1 MQTPLLGAGT
11 CTRIDPVTPID
22 DRLRAANAAA
32 AERVHLDHLK
42 ASLVT
47 DVMAHQDRVQQL
59 ATELE
64 RERADVERASS
75 GLLGFI
81 GDVLGVGA
89 EELTREQREAYEA
102 QVRLRE
108 AVAAREQLRTQ
119 LATIEQRLAQLT
131 AAAIET
137 ELRGARAAKE
147 AELLEN
153 RGPEGAEL
161 VELGIRITS
170 LDIELVPLEE
180 AVRAGDAAVDAF
192 WEIVNALDQAQRPS
206 KKDKHVDR
214 ARGFAGE
221 AEAKLAVFHRAVDE
235 LANPDG
241 GMDGFAKLVEAADRE
256 RFIDSWLKQLFSSGI
271 DAARADLNDRLGR
284 LRASLVPI
292 RTRRDELASRRA
304 TLVADRERLL
314 EPAG

>member
-1 MQTPLLGAGT
+1 
-11 CTRIDPVTPID
+11 VTPVD

-32 AERVHLDHLK
+32 AERVHLAHLK
-42 ASLVT
+42 ASLVSE
-47 DVMAHQDRVQQL
+47 VVSHQDRVQQL
-59 ATELE
+59 AAELE
-64 RERADVERASS
+64 RERADVERMTS
-75 GLLGFI
+75 GLLGFL

-89 EELTREQREAYEA
+89 EELSREQREAYEA

-119 LATIEQRLAQLT
+119 LATIEQRLARLT
-131 AAAIET
+131 PSAIET

-147 AELLEN
+147 AELLEH
-153 RGPEGAEL
+153 RGPKGAEL

-180 AVRAGDAAVDAF
+180 AVRAGDAALAALA
-192 WEIVNALDQAQRPS
+192 EIIGALDQAQRPS

-214 ARGFAGE
+214 ARGLAGE

-241 GMDGFAKLVEAADRE
+241 GMDGFARLIEPADRE

-271 DAARADLNDRLGR
+271 ETARTDLVERLER
-284 LRASLVPI
+284 LRASMVPL
-292 RTRRDELASRRA
+292 RTRRDDLAKRRA
-304 TLVADRERLL
+304 SFVADRERLL
-314 EPAG
+314 EPAKAS